1 MSYETLLVETRGR
14 VGVITLNR
22 PEALN
27 ALNAQ
32 LIDELVLATS
42 AFDVDAGIG
51 AIVITGSDR
60 AFAAGAD
67 IKEMADKSYMEAYLS
82 DFFSAADRLAAVRTP
97 LIAAV
102 SGYALG
108 GGCELAMICDILIAS
123 ETAKFGQP
131 EINLGVIPALG
142 GSQRLTRAV
151 GKTLAMDLVLT
162 GRTIGADE
170 ALRAGIAARVV
181 PAAQLLD
188 EAMSVADTIASKSLP
203 IAMIAKEAVN
213 QAFETTLTSGL
224 LFERRVFYS
233 LFATHDQKEGM
244 SAFIEKRD
252 PRFTND

>member
-1 MSYETLLVETRGR
+1 
-14 VGVITLNR
+14 VGIITLNR

-32 LIDELVLATS
+32 LIDELVSATS
-42 AFDVDAGIG
+42 AFDVDTGIG

-67 IKEMADKSYMEAYLS
+67 IKEMADKSYMEAYLG
-82 DFFSAADRLAAVRTP
+82 DFFAAADRLAAVRTP

-151 GKTLAMDLVLT
+151 GKALAMDLVLT

-188 EAMSVADTIASKSLP
+188 EAMSVAETIASKSLP

-213 QAFETTLTSGL
+213 QAFEATLTSGL